1 MQHKSVDQATNPAGG
16 ATKLPDASDF
26 MRRDILI
33 QAYSSWKDRV
43 QRVTDIVN
51 GNWTVVWPDLTREA
65 TAPTVANT
73 IEMSISHW
81 GAIGGSI
88 IPSVKVPVSH
98 TETGPEG
105 SRGAAKRERR
115 IRETERRSNI
125 SRLLGLWFEDYS
137 GAGANAAMV
146 WADFSLPSDERHP
159 VIMRID
165 PRHYYPIVDAGGRVL
180 ECLIARKVH
189 AYETVRR
196 YPQLAEHINVD
207 NADLEEWFWFEPDRI
222 RHLIVDIRAWEK
234 KKDATG
240 LVLVDQVN
248 ELGRVPIV
256 ENVLGSFDG
265 ERRGMHD
272 QTIHLMRVQHHLMNL
287 VVEKTEEDVYSPVLY
302 YDVEGAETF
311 GPGAV
316 MRMRSPD
323 ASLTKIT
330 SPGRFDVKDLIS
342 RLEEQARFQSVYPR
356 QLTGDP
362 GASIASGR
370 AIGASQGALDA
381 RLAKA
386 HKQFEFFLS
395 EVSGMV
401 LRFDE
406 TYCDGTKTIHGDS
419 RDRKNPETFVPSR
432 DIAGAYEVDRSYGL
446 GAGSDPTNRE
456 TRLQMHLAAGLIARQ
471 TAREELDFLDGD
483 TLGEEKRIAKEAM
496 IDAVNQGI
504 LAAAAQQGPGAAL
517 RYFKLL
523 NNESL
528 TMEEVLIKFHEEEQA
543 AAQEAA
549 AGAVGGAGGG
559 PGGVPGLDVAAG
571 AESLARGGVPGQAE
585 GLAPGAGLPAL
596 DGILAPGSPQ
606 QVL

>member
-189 AYETVRR
+189 AYETVRL
-196 YPQLAEHINVD
+196 YPHLAEYFNVD
-207 NADLEEWFWFEPDRI
+207 NADLEELFWFEPD
-222 RHLIVDIRAWEK
+222 LI
-234 KKDATG
+234 
-240 LVLVDQVN
+240 L
-248 ELGRVPIV
+248 
-256 ENVLGSFDG
+256 
-265 ERRGMHD
+265 
-272 QTIHLMRVQHHLMNL
+272 
-287 VVEKTEEDVYSPVLY
+287 
-302 YDVEGAETF
+302 
-311 GPGAV
+311 
-316 MRMRSPD
+316 
-323 ASLTKIT
+323 
-330 SPGRFDVKDLIS
+330 
-342 RLEEQARFQSVYPR
+342 
-356 QLTGDP
+356 
-362 GASIASGR
+362 
-370 AIGASQGALDA
+370 
-381 RLAKA
+381 
-386 HKQFEFFLS
+386 
-395 EVSGMV
+395 
-401 LRFDE
+401 
-406 TYCDGTKTIHGDS
+406 
-419 RDRKNPETFVPSR
+419 
-432 DIAGAYEVDRSYGL
+432 
-446 GAGSDPTNRE
+446 
-456 TRLQMHLAAGLIARQ
+456 
-471 TAREELDFLDGD
+471 
-483 TLGEEKRIAKEAM
+483 
-496 IDAVNQGI
+496 
-504 LAAAAQQGPGAAL
+504 
-517 RYFKLL
+517 
-523 NNESL
+523 
-528 TMEEVLIKFHEEEQA
+528 
-543 AAQEAA
+543 
-549 AGAVGGAGGG
+549 
-559 PGGVPGLDVAAG
+559 
-571 AESLARGGVPGQAE
+571 
-585 GLAPGAGLPAL
+585 
-596 DGILAPGSPQ
+596 
-606 QVL
+606 